1 MPPTPHNAGCFE
13 RGDSMNRLRERRVS
27 LGLSQ
32 PEVSAR
38 LKEINPRMDVGMVSR
53 FEHGVCLPTLPVL
66 EGLEAILQASRTE
79 LYDADDL
86 VAICETEG
94 AQGVSESPMTA
105 ALANVIPYG
114 RRNAISR
121 AALAARLG
129 MSDRQMRKAVED
141 ARSEGLIIL
150 CECNGRGYYQSDDLN
165 EIQTQ
170 YVQDTNRAMAIL
182 KRRKTMRRLLKA
194 AGRNV

>member
-1 MPPTPHNAGCFE
+1 
-13 RGDSMNRLRERRVS
+13 MNRLRERRVA

-32 PEVSAR
+32 PELSAR
-38 LKEINPRMDVGMVSR
+38 LKEYNPRMDVGMVSR
-53 FEHGVCLPTLPVL
+53 FEGGVCLPTQETLKA
-66 EGLEAILQASRTE
+66 LEAILQAPRTE

-86 VAICETEG
+86 VAICEEEG
-94 AQGVSESPMTA
+94 AQSVSEAPMTA

-121 AALAARLG
+121 KALAAKLG
-129 MSDRQMRKAVED
+129 LSDRQMRKAVEN
-141 ARSEGLIIL
+141 ARDEGLIIL

-165 EIQTQ
+165 EIQLQ
-170 YVQDTNRAMAIL
+170 YIQDTKRAMAIL